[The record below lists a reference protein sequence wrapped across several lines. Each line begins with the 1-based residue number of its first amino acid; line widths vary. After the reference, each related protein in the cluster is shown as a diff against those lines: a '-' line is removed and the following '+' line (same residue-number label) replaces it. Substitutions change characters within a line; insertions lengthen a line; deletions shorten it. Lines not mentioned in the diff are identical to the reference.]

1 MENIKNASLSKVAL
15 VLTSL
20 ILFAGCAKKTNSS
33 SKEQPKAAD
42 TQTKTPPKKETP
54 ETSTSTPP
62 PADETGDESPEGSG
76 AETNKDTE
84 GTSAPGASAPAT
96 PQGSEVPKPGSS
108 ATTSTTSIST
118 VSVSQPQQ
126 QTQKTCPTGDVE
138 ITDPELAKLCTQ
150 LIDKDPKKMEE
161 CLLQKVNDLT
171 VLLKVQEGILT
182 AESLTWITDNAK
194 KDCDKKSELEPDLLA
209 KFNKQLLETVSQV
222 FPEAMDLVTKYVNQ
236 GATPAAAQ
244 KPQATAAPTITETTD
259 YNFKTQTHSGS
270 RDFRQKDGSVSYS
283 ISKIASSVTS
293 TRGDLTSSN
302 TSFFGNL
309 AAYSF
314 DFTLKANKTYTLQYK
329 DDAGE
334 LTLDYN
340 FVQGSVDGLK
350 NGDSARVVL
359 TKASWLKVIE
369 HETKKLLNKFY
380 PNIPRSGMKILLSP
394 LDPPT
399 ARTCN
404 IGKGYFLGSHAIEC
418 GDPSYS
424 VRIQL
429 LEKAN

>member
-1 MENIKNASLSKVAL
+1 MENTKRASLSKVAL

-20 ILFAGCAKKTNSS
+20 VLFAGCAKKTNSS
-33 SKEQPKAAD
+33 SKEQPKTAD
-42 TQTKTPPKKETP
+42 TQTKVPPKKETP
-54 ETSTSTPP
+54 ETTTSTPP
-62 PADETGDESPEGSG
+62 PADEDNDEHQDTSRDTSDSP
-76 AETNKDTE
+76 AD
-84 GTSAPGASAPAT
+84 GASPAPSA
-96 PQGSEVPKPGSS
+96 QGSETLKPG
-108 ATTSTTSIST
+108 ARATTPTTSTSS
-118 VSVSQPQQ
+118 VSVSQVQQ
-126 QTQKTCPTGDVE
+126 QTQKTCPKFGGE

-150 LIDKDPKKMEE
+150 VIETDAIKIEQ
-161 CLLQKVNDLT
+161 CLLQKISDLT
-171 VLLKVQEGILT
+171 VLLKTEDGILT
-182 AESLTWITDNAK
+182 NESLTWIKDNSK
-194 KDCDKKSELEPDLLA
+194 KDCNMNSELAGNLLT
-209 KFNKQLLETVSQV
+209 KFNKKLLETTSEV
-222 FPEAMDLVTKYVNQ
+222 FPESIDLVTKYVNQ
-236 GATPAAAQ
+236 S
-244 KPQATAAPTITETTD
+244 AAPTPVKPQTTGEPTIAETTD

-283 ISKIASSVTS
+283 ISKIVSSVTS

-302 TSFFGNL
+302 KNFFGSL
-309 AAYSF
+309 AAYTF

-350 NGDSARVVL
+350 KGESARVVL

-369 HETKKLLNKFY
+369 HETQKLLNKFY
-380 PNIPRSGMKILLSP
+380 PNTPRSGMKILLSP

-424 VRIQL
+424 VRIQV
-429 LEKAN
+429 LEKTN